1 LGVRTLRI
9 LGITGAFLGLVL
21 CATLPAKASTL
32 EYAFSFTGP
41 TFSGS
46 GDVFVNSITDAIT
59 TITGSIVGPSSGT
72 SGSIAEIQVANGGL
86 YTASNGLEWAYD
98 NVFYKSGVPFDNLG
112 ALFSFGANN
121 IGNIY
126 SVGTQ
131 LYLSVNE
138 PGGAYDPG
146 EQIQLKISQTPLP
159 AALPMFLT
167 ALGGLWF
174 VLRRRNKNAAGSDL
188 ELEHFA
194 AT

>member
-1 LGVRTLRI
+1 MGVRILRVLAI
-9 LGITGAFLGLVL
+9 SGAFLGLVL

-32 EYAFSFTGP
+32 EYAFNFTGT

-46 GDVFVNSITDAIT
+46 GDVFVNSITDAVT
-59 TITGSIVGPSSGT
+59 SITGSIVGPSSGT
-72 SGSIAEIQVANGGL
+72 SGSITEIPVNLTGL
-86 YTASNGLEWAYD
+86 YTASNGQQWSYD
-98 NVFYKSGVPFDNLG
+98 NLFQTHGVPFDNPGL
-112 ALFSFGANN
+112 LFSFGTNN

-131 LYLSVNE
+131 VFFSVNE
-138 PGGAYDPG
+138 PGAAYNPG
-146 EQIQLKISQTPLP
+146 EQIQLKVAATPLP

-174 VLRRRNKNAAGSDL
+174 VLRRRQKSAPDSSR